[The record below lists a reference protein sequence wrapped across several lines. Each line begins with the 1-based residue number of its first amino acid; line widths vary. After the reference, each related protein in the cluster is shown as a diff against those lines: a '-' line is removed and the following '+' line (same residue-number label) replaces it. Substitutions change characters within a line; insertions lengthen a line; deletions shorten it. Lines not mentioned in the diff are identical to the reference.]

1 MKNKLMLIILMISTL
16 FSMNLRKED
25 FIDKTVKRFKGQFIE
40 RSFTIEVEN
49 IKEFNKEELLNSVPF
64 MYKLTI
70 DVDDSALVVDG
81 RVMIKVTSQ
90 DEKIPLY
97 QLKKDILKKVKRED
111 NSVKIYDNIK
121 AKIEDKDIQIYKE
134 SLDKYLKSIGGKN
147 IDFTNIN
154 SGVSCVATI
163 NMNTEEQL
171 KNMLFNVNFALVKY
185 TSGTYII
192 IGTPII
198 TCAY

>member
-1 MKNKLMLIILMISTL
+1 MKNKFMLIILMISTV
-16 FSMNLRKED
+16 FSMNFRKED
-25 FIDKTVKRFKGQFIE
+25 FIDNTVKKFGGHIIE
-40 RSFTIEVEN
+40 RSFTVEVEN
-49 IKEFNKEELLNSVPF
+49 IKEFNKEQLLNSLPLVD
-64 MYKLTI
+64 KLTI
-70 DVDDSALVVDG
+70 DIDDAALVVDG
-81 RVMIKVTSQ
+81 RVMIKVTSE

-97 QLKKDILKKVKRED
+97 QLKKDILKQVKRED

-163 NMNTEEQL
+163 NMNTEEKL